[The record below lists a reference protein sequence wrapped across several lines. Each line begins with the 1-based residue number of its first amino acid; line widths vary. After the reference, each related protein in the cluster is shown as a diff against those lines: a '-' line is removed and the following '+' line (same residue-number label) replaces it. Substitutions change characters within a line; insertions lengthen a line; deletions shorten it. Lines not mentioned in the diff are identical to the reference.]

1 MKINIDVFYLLC
13 MAELLIILLVLTIF
27 FFVRTRKFR
36 KLYEN
41 AQKNPAAF
49 VRPGEISEVVRD
61 NETQE
66 AEFTVDD
73 EQAQSAKALPADS
86 IENVE
91 DGSSMQG
98 NIRKLNQIVD
108 FQKNK
113 ILDLMGYKD
122 LMESASKKL
131 TTLHQSN
138 EEFTEKIRKLAEASP
153 NKEDFTLSFASIED
167 NNNKMSSFI
176 SIMEKEN
183 TALSNKFV
191 SWEENLKDLWEQAE
205 SGVEV
210 DEGLYSEAVQG
221 KDELVAKLKDFE
233 EQFNEKVKTLSEMQ
247 QQYDDLETEYMV
259 LYRQQQAA
267 EAAKT
272 EADKTPPET
281 FS

>member
-13 MAELLIILLVLTIF
+13 MAELFIILLVLTVF
-27 FFVRTRKFR
+27 FFVRTRKFK

-41 AQKNPAAF
+41 VQKNPVVP
-49 VRPGEISEVVRD
+49 VRPGEIPEVVPD
-61 NETQE
+61 NEIRK

-73 EQAQSAKALPADS
+73 KQVHSEQALPAAS

-91 DGSSMQG
+91 DGSSVQG

-131 TTLHQSN
+131 TTLQQSN
-138 EEFTEKIRKLAEASP
+138 EEFTEKIRKLAESSP
-153 NKEDFTLSFASIED
+153 NKEDFTLSLAAIED

-183 TALSNKFV
+183 STLSDKFV
-191 SWEENLKDLWEQAE
+191 SWEENLKGLWEQAE
-205 SGVEV
+205 SGGEV

-221 KDELVAKLKDFE
+221 KDELVAKLKEFE
-233 EQFNEKVKTLSEMQ
+233 EQFNEKQKTLNEMQ
-247 QQYDDLETEYMV
+247 QQYDELETEYMV

-267 EAAKT
+267 DAAQT
-272 EADKTPPET
+272 EADKSPPQ
-281 FS
+281 